1 MPEIGQ
7 SLSHYSITGKIG
19 KGGMGEVYRAKDQVH
34 GRDAA
39 IKKVREQ
46 HSERFKQEARSVAA
60 LNHPYICTL
69 FNIGPD
75 YLPLEYVEG
84 KPLLSPLPEREAVR
98 LAIQFA
104 TALTAAHKKRILH
117 RDSNQPNIMVIDEG
131 SVKLLDFVFAKRYK
145 HDTPVSTWPKADRI
159 GCHGLVGSCCASQA
173 YGFSRHRFDAYRC
186 SDMNHRSMRHG

>member
-1 MPEIGQ
+1 MPEIGR
-7 SLSHYSITGKIG
+7 SLLHYSITGKIG

-98 LAIQFA
+98 LAIRYCAYSSAQ
-104 TALTAAHKKRILH
+104 
-117 RDSNQPNIMVIDEG
+117 EG
-131 SVKLLDFVFAKRYK
+131 HPAPRYYSIK
-145 HDTPVSTWPKADRI
+145 HYGDR
-159 GCHGLVGSCCASQA
+159 
-173 YGFSRHRFDAYRC
+173 
-186 SDMNHRSMRHG
+186 